1 MAVDQ
6 AQQWLPDPAG
16 KHQFR
21 LHSDGKPTEWVS
33 DDGSMTI
40 DRLESVPPAPA
51 APSAPAADPTG
62 PAVASVQPG
71 SNGWGSASN
80 SQPATPATPPVR
92 PAGWYRNASN
102 PSEVRYWDGSDWA
115 VDQTVAT
122 STPSSSPAPSPAA
135 PVGSLADTGS
145 VAPIAPG
152 ESDGI
157 QGLGSVSP
165 LGPTS
170 AGESL
175 SSETVPG
182 TDGLDTPGRHSAG
195 RTLAG
200 DADGLPTDTPTV
212 SSVWAQPEVPG
223 DRTPAPTPPTVVT
236 QLAPAAPAPVAAAQ
250 TAPAPTAAPPAPVVA
265 PPAEGAA
272 PDPTATIP
280 ADWYPDPSDRTRL
293 RYWDGAGWTVHVLD
307 EAPTPR
313 H

>member
-40 DRLESVPPAPA
+40 DRLES
-51 APSAPAADPTG
+51 APSAPPADPTG
-62 PAVASVQPG
+62 PTVASVQPG
-71 SNGWGSASN
+71 STSLGSASN
-80 SQPATPATPPVR
+80 SQPPAATPPVR

-122 STPSSSPAPSPAA
+122 ATPSSSPAPSPAA
-135 PVGSLADTGS
+135 PVGSLPDTGS
-145 VAPIAPG
+145 VAPVAHPEPDALRG
-152 ESDGI
+152 V
-157 QGLGSVSP
+157 GSPPP
-165 LGPTS
+165 LDPTS
-170 AGESL
+170 PGGSFAGE
-175 SSETVPG
+175 TAVGP
-182 TDGLDTPGRHSAG
+182 DTPGRHSAG
-195 RTLAG
+195 RNLSADGYGLAG
-200 DADGLPTDTPTV
+200 DTPTV

-223 DRTPAPTPPTVVT
+223 DRTPAPTPPPVVT
-236 QLAPAAPAPVAAAQ
+236 QVAPAAPVAQLAPAAPVA
-250 TAPAPTAAPPAPVVA
+250 AAPPAPVVA
-265 PPAEGAA
+265 PPADGTT
-272 PDPTATIP
+272 PDPTATVP